1 MLLETQYWRIFIIS
15 LKWLYQNNCTK
26 LIKKKKWRKMLNL
39 IHQIV
44 FNENKVKKK
53 VPVHIILKKQSTLLK
68 KFLAWIIIL
77 NFLTILF
84 FENLTMQ
91 LQSYENPPSHI
102 QCKECLWFI
111 KNTSSLSLLTDCN
124 WFFTKNRLPIIIINW
139 MEITLLIKAEKER

>member
-26 LIKKKKWRKMLNL
+26 LIKKRRKMLNL

-53 VPVHIILKKQSTLLK
+53 VPVHIILKKQSTLK
-68 KFLAWIIIL
+68 KFKISCL
-77 NFLTILF
+77 NNNFKFLHYSF

-91 LQSYENPPSHI
+91 LQSYENLPSHI
-102 QCKECLWFI
+102 QCKDCMWCI
-111 KNTSSLSLLTDCN
+111 KNTSSLSLPADCN

-139 MEITLLIKAEKER
+139 MEITVIIKAEKER